1 MAKKNTSPKTFRSV
15 IYLADTPLEASDDD
29 DLVTNLR
36 AVLKAALAKATL
48 LRLASLTGE
57 VDQPSTEALENISL
71 DLETDMRNSIAIIEV
86 WAKNNGVMCF
96 DR

>member
-36 AVLKAALAKATL
+36 AVLKSVQAKATL
-48 LRLASLTGE
+48 LWLASQTDE
-57 VDQPSTEALENISL
+57 VDHPPMEALKNIGL
-71 DLETDMRNSIAIIEV
+71 DIETDMRNAGAILEV
-86 WAKNNGVMCF
+86 WAKNNDVMYF
-96 DR
+96 D